1 MYGDQ
6 AAAAAAAPG
15 KFVEKRPGLKRIS
28 ARLSPRSFFR
38 VRASRLTLAVFR
50 RGRKR
55 KMFFVSRSPSC
66 FALACVAPRR
76 FCSRARAHEDSIYC
90 RIKGWR
96 EPEIKCFIQK
106 YTYIFA
112 RYSFF
117 LFSFTAKALVFRR
130 AKFYNNASVSLL
142 LLIASGNCNR
152 LWSKSS

>member
-117 LFSFTAKALVFRR
+117 LLLHSEGVSFCAVRSFTTTRPSRFYYLLR
-130 AKFYNNASVSLL
+130 A
-142 LLIASGNCNR
+142 R
-152 LWSKSS
+152 